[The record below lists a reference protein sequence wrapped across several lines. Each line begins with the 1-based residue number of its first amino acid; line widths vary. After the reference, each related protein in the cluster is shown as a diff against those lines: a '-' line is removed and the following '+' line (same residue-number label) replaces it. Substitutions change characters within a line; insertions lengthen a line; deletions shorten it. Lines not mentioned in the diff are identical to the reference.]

1 MKNFCKNFG
10 YNKIIPIFV
19 TIQRQKWLSKAL
31 QPLFLG
37 IIMAGI
43 INISLENISLRGGV
57 CLVADNSKARFSRFI
72 RL

>member
-1 MKNFCKNFG
+1 MAVES
-10 YNKIIPIFV
+10 V
-19 TIQRQKWLSKAL
+19 TATI
-31 QPLFLG
+31 LG

-43 INISLENISLRGGV
+43 INISLENISLRGGI